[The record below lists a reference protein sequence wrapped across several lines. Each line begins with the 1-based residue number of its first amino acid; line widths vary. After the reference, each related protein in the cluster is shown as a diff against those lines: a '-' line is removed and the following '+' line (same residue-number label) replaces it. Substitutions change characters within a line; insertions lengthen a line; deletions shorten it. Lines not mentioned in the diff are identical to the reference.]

1 MLQVFSNYL
10 SCYLQF
16 GSVGYVLDLRK
27 TESDEAVN
35 IKAIYKLSLLAIR
48 CKDHN
53 LSLIHI

>member
-16 GSVGYVLDLRK
+16 GGVGYVLDLRK

-35 IKAIYKLSLLAIR
+35 IKDIYKLPYWQKGAKTITITLDE
-48 CKDHN
+48 K
-53 LSLIHI
+53 